1 MFILEKMGYV
11 AGRHNLLIHL
21 DNISSDNMS
30 YVVSAKEV
38 LPIKQIL
45 VV

>member
-1 MFILEKMGYV
+1 MFILEKRGYV

-21 DNISSDNMS
+21 DISSDNMS